1 MINLYDW
8 VALFVYV
15 NPLAVLCENPFELNI
30 APPAVVHNGNTSTS
44 VLTVTFDVYES
55 VACEVFT

>member
-1 MINLYDW
+1 M
-8 VALFVYV
+8 YV
-15 NPLAVLCENPFELNI
+15 NPFGVTYANPFELNI